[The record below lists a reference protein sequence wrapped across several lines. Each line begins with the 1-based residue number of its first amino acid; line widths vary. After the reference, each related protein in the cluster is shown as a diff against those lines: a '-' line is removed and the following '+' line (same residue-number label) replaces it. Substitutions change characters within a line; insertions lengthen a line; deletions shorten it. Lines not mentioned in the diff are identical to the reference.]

1 LGQNQEEFRASASTK
16 RVGGRPLALERE
28 RPDATGR
35 SLHFP
40 DAKGGLVDTGNYHRR
55 MLHKL
60 AKDLEL
66 PKQTFRVIWRTV
78 AMLAQKK
85 GTV

>member
-1 LGQNQEEFRASASTK
+1 
-16 RVGGRPLALERE
+16 
-28 RPDATGR
+28 
-35 SLHFP
+35 
-40 DAKGGLVDTGNYHRR
+40 VDTGNYHRR